1 MDNKNNSGADPN
13 ATPATPSFDEA
24 VGKEQPVNAIP
35 SGTPSG
41 DQPDKKPDASQPED
55 QSGVKPNDK
64 SENPEDKDKKS
75 EGDKSFWGK
84 FKSEEDAK
92 RSYDEAQTKIIEQG
106 KELNELKATNE
117 KNDQFLSILDKAL
130 ASQPELAEKLKAA
143 LAEALKASG
152 SEPKDDQPD
161 IEAILDK
168 KLEERE
174 TKAKTKAEID
184 KWIEDH
190 EDFKD
195 PEIGHKVLD
204 LIEKE
209 KLPFNA
215 RTLQLAYDSITKD
228 SQAKKAADEALKKED
243 VKNLE
248 RENASGVGGGQP
260 ANKGNTPQ
268 DNPFDDLVGESIN
281 PNKVR

>member
-1 MDNKNNSGADPN
+1 MEKPNNAGADPN
-13 ATPATPSFDEA
+13 PTPSFDDT
-24 VGKEQPVNAIP
+24 VGKEQPVNAVP
-35 SGTPSG
+35 SGTPRG
-41 DQPDKKPDASQPED
+41 DQPDKKPDAKGEQPKD
-55 QSGVKPNDK
+55 QSGVTPADK
-64 SENPEDKDKKS
+64 GESPEGKQP

-84 FKSEEDAK
+84 FKSEDDAK
-92 RSYDEAQTKIIEQG
+92 HSYDEAQTKIIDQG
-106 KELNELKATNE
+106 KEINDLKTATE

-130 ASQPELAEKLKAA
+130 VKNPQLAEQLKAS
-143 LAEALKASG
+143 LAEAMKASDA
-152 SEPKDDQPD
+152 EPKDEPD

-184 KWIEDH
+184 KWIGEH
-190 EDFKD
+190 EDFKE
-195 PEIGHKVLD
+195 PELGHQVLD
-204 LIEKE
+204 IIEKE

-228 SQAKKAADEALKKED
+228 SQAKKAAEDALKKEE

-248 RENASGVGGGQP
+248 RENASGVGGGTP
-260 ANKGNTPQ
+260 TAKGQTPK

>member
-13 ATPATPSFDEA
+13 AKPETPSFDDA
-24 VGKEQPVNAIP
+24 VGKEQPVNSVP

-41 DQPDKKPDASQPED
+41 DQPDKKPDAPAKPED

-64 SENPEDKDKKS
+64 SQSPEGKQP

-106 KELNELKATNE
+106 KELNELKATSE

-130 ASQPELAEKLKAA
+130 VKQPQLAEQLKAA
-143 LAEALKASG
+143 LAEAMKASDA
-152 SEPKDDQPD
+152 EPVKDEPD

-184 KWIEDH
+184 KWIGEH
-190 EDFKD
+190 EDFKEPD
-195 PEIGHKVLD
+195 LGHQVLD
-204 LIEKE
+204 IIEKE

-215 RTLQLAYDSITKD
+215 RTLQLAYDSVTKD
-228 SQAKKAADEALKKED
+228 SQAKKAADEALKKEE

-248 RENASGVGGGQP
+248 RENASGVGGGSP
-260 ANKGNTPQ
+260 ATKGNTPQ
-268 DNPFDDLVGESIN
+268 ESPFDDLVGSSIN

>member
-13 ATPATPSFDEA
+13 AAPATPSFDDA
-24 VGKEQPVNAIP
+24 VGKEQPVNSVP

-41 DQPDKKPDASQPED
+41 DQPDKKPDATAKPED

-64 SENPEDKDKKS
+64 SESPEGKQP

-84 FKSEEDAK
+84 FKSEDDAK
-92 RSYDEAQTKIIEQG
+92 HSYDEAQTKIIEQG
-106 KELNELKATNE
+106 KELNELKTASE

-130 ASQPELAEKLKAA
+130 VKQPQLAEQLKAA
-143 LAEALKASG
+143 LADAMKASDA
-152 SEPKDDQPD
+152 EPKDEPD

-184 KWIEDH
+184 KWISEH
-190 EDFKD
+190 EDFKE
-195 PEIGHKVLD
+195 PELGHQVLD
-204 LIEKE
+204 IIEKE

-228 SQAKKAADEALKKED
+228 SQAKKAADEALKKEE

-248 RENASGVGGGQP
+248 RENASGVGGGSP
-260 ANKGNTPQ
+260 ATKGNTPQ
-268 DNPFDDLVGESIN
+268 DSPFDDLVGSSIN

>member
-1 MDNKNNSGADPN
+1 MEKPNNAGADPN
-13 ATPATPSFDEA
+13 LTPSFDDT
-24 VGKEQPVNAIP
+24 VGKEQPVNAVP

-41 DQPDKKPDASQPED
+41 DQPDKNKPDAKGEQPKD
-55 QSGVKPNDK
+55 QSGVTPADK
-64 SENPEDKDKKS
+64 GESPEGKQP

-92 RSYDEAQTKIIEQG
+92 HSYDEAQTKIIDQG
-106 KELNELKATNE
+106 KEINDLKTATE

-130 ASQPELAEKLKAA
+130 VKNPQLAEQLKAS
-143 LAEALKASG
+143 LAEAMKASDA
-152 SEPKDDQPD
+152 EPKDEPD

-184 KWIEDH
+184 KWIGEH
-190 EDFKD
+190 EDFKE
-195 PEIGHKVLD
+195 PELGHQVLD
-204 LIEKE
+204 IIEKE

-228 SQAKKAADEALKKED
+228 SQAKKAAEDALKKEE

-248 RENASGVGGGQP
+248 RENASGVGGGTP
-260 ANKGNTPQ
+260 TAKGQTPK

>member
-13 ATPATPSFDEA
+13 AKPETPSFDDA

-41 DQPDKKPDASQPED
+41 DQPDKKPDASKPED
-55 QSGVKPNDK
+55 QSGGTPNDK
-64 SENPEDKDKKS
+64 GGSPEGKQP

-84 FKSEEDAK
+84 FKSEDDAR

-106 KELNELKATNE
+106 KELNELKASNE

-130 ASQPELAEKLKAA
+130 TKQPQLAEQLKAA
-143 LAEALKASG
+143 LAEAMKAG
-152 SEPKDDQPD
+152 EGADPTKDEPD
-161 IEAILDK
+161 IEALLDK

-174 TKAKTKAEID
+174 TKAKTKTEID
-184 KWIEDH
+184 KWIADH

-204 LIEKE
+204 VIEKE

-228 SQAKKAADEALKKED
+228 SQAKKAADEALKKEE

-260 ANKGNTPQ
+260 ANKGDTPQ
-268 DNPFDDLVGESIN
+268 DSPFDDLVGSSIN